1 MILFNYQKKRR
12 IKGKSKKEVQ
22 SNEIRIFSQWEP
34 YRIRRISEGRWW
46 RWKAEIHNEWTQKK
60 NTKTGGIVQKE
71 HKVPNSQTMKVEGV
85 DNEITGNSLK
95 ARSKENSS
103 IGLLFLCFSIERN

>member
-1 MILFNYQKKRR
+1 MILSNYQKKRQ
-12 IKGKSKKEVQ
+12 IKEKSKKEVQ

-34 YRIRRISEGRWW
+34 YRIRRISEGRGW
-46 RWKAEIHNEWTQKK
+46 RWKAEIHNEWTQKQ

-85 DNEITGNSLK
+85 DNEITGNSLR
-95 ARSKENSS
+95 ARSREKR
-103 IGLLFLCFSIERN
+103 IDRAPFMC